1 MDVGQNI
8 TFNDFLNILQMDKQT
23 YIFTLR
29 SRLQKPTIFL
39 KWNPNDIRT
48 NAYKRFVVK
57 LWQANINAQLI
68 LDPYV
73 ATSYCTSYLTKV
85 NKNVTQGLH
94 TMVEKCEV
102 ENEEVFQCIWQM
114 GNVFLNAQQMST

>member
-39 KWNPNDIRT
+39 K
-48 NAYKRFVVK
+48 
-57 LWQANINAQLI
+57 
-68 LDPYV
+68 
-73 ATSYCTSYLTKV
+73 
-85 NKNVTQGLH
+85 
-94 TMVEKCEV
+94 
-102 ENEEVFQCIWQM
+102 
-114 GNVFLNAQQMST
+114 